1 MPKVP
6 PTPLPIP
13 LKHWFN
19 DVKKVQ
25 ELRVVVESETFQT
38 ASATLKE
45 IAGPTNATVSSD
57 PSENS
62 HRHAW
67 YAGYRDAFTDLHKLT
82 VPKGQQQPTQ
92 PEEWKHIQTP
102 Q

>member
-1 MPKVP
+1 MPKA
-6 PTPLPIP
+6 LPIP
-13 LKHWFN
+13 LTHWFN
-19 DVKKVQ
+19 DIQKVH
-25 ELRVVVESETFQT
+25 ELRDIMESQAFQT
-38 ASATLKE
+38 AAATLKE
-45 IAGPTNATVSSD
+45 VAGPTNATVSSD

-82 VPKGQQQPTQ
+82 VLKGAKPTQ

-102 Q
+102 

>member
-1 MPKVP
+1 MPKA
-6 PTPLPIP
+6 LPIP
-13 LKHWFN
+13 LTHWFN
-19 DVKKVQ
+19 DTQKVH
-25 ELRVVVESETFQT
+25 ELRAIMESQAFQT
-38 ASATLKE
+38 AAATLKE
-45 IAGPTNATVSSD
+45 VAGPTNATVSSD

-82 VPKGQQQPTQ
+82 VPKGAKPTQ